1 MQASRPYTT
10 EASHRT
16 PELPAAASRPA
27 PVRSLAVNA
36 LALTGAAVTVLNPAR
51 AVTLGEVAVESRLG
65 QPLAARVPVGLA
77 AGEMLGAACV
87 SVPAGAAPDLSAL
100 PAPVVSVPEG
110 TGPGGFELRVT
121 TTQPLYE
128 PMYELQ
134 LQVRCPGTALVVRQ
148 YVLMLDLPTAVAP
161 PVATAAGATVV
172 SAGPASAAP
181 VAGAA
186 PPPAAARRTAPRRVL
201 ERPAEPIVGGTR
213 YRVSSGDTLSTIAA
227 RVGGTGESLWARADR
242 IFAANPDAF
251 IDGNPDL
258 IKLGSEIVIPVP
270 GDAAAVTAAAAPA
283 SPATG
288 RGVDPLA
295 VPALPEPAPVAAPG
309 APATV
314 APADAGIGTP
324 PAETVQEAPADP
336 FAAALENPLA
346 PVAAVEVPV
355 GPQAAPVFQDEQ
367 PLVATRPGPGA
378 VAGPAPAPPAETSPW
393 LAALVGILVGAA
405 VSVGLLRE
413 RLLEA
418 LRGLKPGR
426 RPAAAAPGEAAAA
439 AAAAAAET
447 APVARRGA
455 PSSESTMV
463 VVEGHLDEDTD
474 QLLAQRIERTDERPA
489 PVAPVQR
496 RVAAPAGDPAT
507 DLSRLFHEPTPTAT
521 IADDLVAA
529 LPAEPELDL
538 DLSAATPD
546 VTIDQEI
553 AWLGDDTA
561 LTPTQEMNPL
571 AGSGGDTVEQVDLQT
586 LSQLATSDQQV
597 SQTLKE
603 ALNLLENDYEDEL
616 TASQVVDKRKL
627 EEILD
632 DDADDDT
639 LVRTGT
645 DQIPRR

>member
-10 EASHRT
+10 EAAHRT

-36 LALTGAAVTVLNPAR
+36 LALTGAAITVLNPAR
-51 AVTLGEVAVESRLG
+51 AVTLGEVTVESRLG

-87 SVPAGAAPDLSAL
+87 SVPAGAAPDLSTL

-110 TGPGGFELRVT
+110 TGPGAFELRVT

-148 YVLMLDLPTAVAP
+148 YVLMLDLPAAVAP
-161 PVATAAGATVV
+161 PVAAAAGATVV

-181 VAGAA
+181 
-186 PPPAAARRTAPRRVL
+186 PPAAARRPASRRLL

-258 IKLGSEIVIPVP
+258 IKLGSEIVIPAP
-270 GDAAAVTAAAAPA
+270 GDAAAVTTAAAPA
-283 SPATG
+283 TPANG
-288 RGVDPLA
+288 RDVDPLA
-295 VPALPEPAPVAAPG
+295 VPALPEPAPVAVPG

-314 APADAGIGTP
+314 KPADADIGTP

-336 FAAALENPLA
+336 FAAALEDPPA
-346 PVAAVEVPV
+346 PVAAVEAPAE
-355 GPQAAPVFQDEQ
+355 PQAAPVFQDEQ
-367 PLVATRPGPGA
+367 PPVVAAPPEA
-378 VAGPAPAPPAETSPW
+378 VAGPAPAPAAETSPW
-393 LAALVGILVGAA
+393 LAALVGVLVGAV

-426 RPAAAAPGEAAAA
+426 RPAAPAE
-439 AAAAAAET
+439 AAAAAET
-447 APVARRGA
+447 APVARRGT

-489 PVAPVQR
+489 PVAPAQR
-496 RVAAPAGDPAT
+496 RGAAPAGDPAT

-521 IADDLVAA
+521 VADDLVAA